1 MKTLLLLSFCA
12 ASACAQ
18 QAAPTAGTA
27 PEVQIPDTAVIAKI
41 DGRPLTMGELKTY
54 TSFLPPDGQR
64 VIMVNPEMVLRQMV
78 LMHKL
83 SELAVEQK
91 MDQASPVREQLEF
104 NRDVVLSAAGA
115 QYLLNSPTVDP
126 IETLNFYNAH
136 KEDFKQVKVK
146 AIYISFSLTPAPKG
160 GPKVLS
166 EEEAKAK
173 ATRLLAAIRGGA
185 DFVKLV
191 RENSDDAT
199 SKARDGDFATVTPA
213 ENIPD
218 AMRAAVFQLKP
229 GETSEPV
236 RQPSGFYLLR
246 AEQVSYLPLSQVRD
260 QIFAQI
266 KENKG
271 KALLDKMSRE
281 TQIEFPNPA
290 FPGKSPAPAAAK

>member
-1 MKTLLLLSFCA
+1 MLA
-12 ASACAQ
+12 A
-18 QAAPTAGTA
+18 
-27 PEVQIPDTAVIAKI
+27 
-41 DGRPLTMGELKTY
+41 
-54 TSFLPPDGQR
+54 
-64 VIMVNPEMVLRQMV
+64 NPEQVLRQMA
-78 LMHKL
+78 LMRKIAAV
-83 SELAVEQK
+83 AVEQK
-91 MDQASPVREQLEF
+91 LDQASPLREQIEYE
-104 NRDVVLSAAGA
+104 RQAMLSQAGV
-115 QYLLNSPTVDP
+115 QYVMSSPTVESNE
-126 IETLNFYNAH
+126 ILNFYNAH
-136 KEDFKQVKVK
+136 KESFKQVKVK